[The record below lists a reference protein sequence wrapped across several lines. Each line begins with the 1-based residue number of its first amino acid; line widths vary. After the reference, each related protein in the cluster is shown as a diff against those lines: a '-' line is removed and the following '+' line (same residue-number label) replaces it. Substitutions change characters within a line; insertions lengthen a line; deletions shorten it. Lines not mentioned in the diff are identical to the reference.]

1 MNFYYRNIGSV
12 VVRFELNNIK
22 YEVEPGQTVIIPEK
36 YDYAINLMQV
46 KNLQKDI
53 EISEWVNV
61 VENISDENLIP
72 PIPEPLKKQR
82 KKKEK

>member
-1 MNFYYRNIGSV
+1 MDLYYRNIGSV

-22 YEVEPGQTVIIPEK
+22 YEVTPGQIVIIPEK

-46 KNLQKDI
+46 KNLQKDL

-72 PIPEPLKKQR
+72 PIPEPSKKQR